1 LKARAV
7 VAVVLGAIFI
17 FAGSM
22 HFAHTEFYLRM
33 MPPYIPAH
41 LLLVQISGVCE
52 ILGGIGLIVPRTR
65 WIAAIGLIALL
76 IAVFPANI
84 QMALHPDLYRDIGPP
99 AAFFIRLPLQLV
111 AIYLVWWSARVITS
125 STEKKMADAI

>member
-1 LKARAV
+1 LKARAI
-7 VAVVLGAIFI
+7 VAVVLGALFI

-22 HFAHTEFYLRM
+22 HFMRTEFYLRM

-52 ILGGIGLIVPRTR
+52 ILGGIGLIVPLTR
-65 WIAAIGLIALL
+65 RIAAIGLIALL

-99 AAFFIRLPLQLV
+99 SAFLIRLPLQLV
-111 AIYLVWWSARVITS
+111 AIYLVWWAAAGP
-125 STEKKMADAI
+125 TERSLFGRSRS

>member
-1 LKARAV
+1 LRARE
-7 VAVVLGAIFI
+7 VAAIVLGALFI
-17 FAGSM
+17 FSGSM
-22 HFAHTEFYLRM
+22 HFIRTDFYLRM

-65 WIAAIGLIALL
+65 GIAAIGLIALL

-84 QMALHPDLYRDIGPP
+84 QMAFHPDLYRDIGPP
-99 AAFFIRLPLQLV
+99 VAFYIRLPLQLV
-111 AIYLVWWSARVITS
+111 AIYLVWWAAANRRVS
-125 STEKKMADAI
+125 C

>member
-1 LKARAV
+1 MKARDIG
-7 VAVVLGAIFI
+7 AVVLGALFI

-22 HFAHTEFYLRM
+22 HFIRTEFYLRM

-52 ILGGIGLIVPRTR
+52 MLGGIGLIVPATR
-65 WIAAIGLIALL
+65 RIAAIGLIALL

-99 AAFFIRLPLQLV
+99 AAFYIRLPLQLV
-111 AIYLVWWSARVITS
+111 AIWLVWWAG
-125 STEKKMADAI
+125 AIGAMMRPRILRGS